1 MIAVQP
7 LAAQVGV
14 APACQALGVS
24 RASFYRRQRSTP
36 GHRQPRP
43 TPARAL
49 CEAEREQILDV
60 LAGPRFVDRA
70 PAEVVATLLDEGHYL
85 CSERTMYRILAA
97 DQPVRERRNQ
107 REHPQYTKPELVATA
122 PNQTWSWDITKL
134 LGPTKWTYFYLY
146 VVLDIFSRYAV
157 GWMVADRENSAL
169 AGRLIE
175 ETCHKQGVQPQ
186 VLTLHSDRG
195 APMTSKCTAQ
205 LLADLGVTRSLSR
218 PQVSDD
224 NPFSEAQFKTLKY
237 HPGFPGRFHDI
248 TAAIA
253 FCRTFFPWYNTEHRH
268 GGIAMLNPGRRA
280 SQSNPERAGAARA
293 DPSSRLDPSSR
304 TLRSRNPTTGSP
316 SPSRLDQPTCDTHN
330 RRNCSVNRNRHCLK
344 VVDRFRLAGF
354 YRYAISRGHAARS
367 PLPAPGDEPRQ
378 PRSAPPYVYSRDELR
393 RLFGAIDV
401 SRQRPVQLDADTLRA
416 LLLLLYG
423 AGLRFGEAQRLTLD
437 DVDLRDA
444 VLTIRDTKFYKTR
457 FVPVGPQLADA
468 LKAYAAKRA
477 ECALPKGTAST
488 FLANRDGTPLV
499 KGTVR
504 FVFARLLQT
513 AGIHH
518 NKDDGRQPPCFH
530 SLRHTAAVNRLA
542 SWYRQGADVQRLLP
556 ALSTWLGHAHLDGTQ
571 VYLSMT
577 PELLHEA
584 SVRFDSYVNGGDH
597 E

>member
-24 RASFYRRQRSTP
+24 RATFYRRQRSTP
-36 GHRQPRP
+36 GHQQPRP

-107 REHPQYTKPELVATA
+107 REHPQYSKPELVATA

-253 FCRTFFPWYNTEHRH
+253 FCRTFFLGTTPN
-268 GGIAMLNPGRRA
+268 IAMRDRHAHPGRRA

-293 DPSSRLDPSSR
+293 DPASRLGHPER
-304 TLRSRNPTTGSP
+304 FVRGIP
-316 SPSRLDQPTCDTHN
+316 QPD
-330 RRNCSVNRNRHCLK
+330 
-344 VVDRFRLAGF
+344 
-354 YRYAISRGHAARS
+354 
-367 PLPAPGDEPRQ
+367 PLP
-378 PRSAPPYVYSRDELR
+378 S
-393 RLFGAIDV
+393 
-401 SRQRPVQLDADTLRA
+401 
-416 LLLLLYG
+416 YG
-423 AGLRFGEAQRLTLD
+423 QKL
-437 DVDLRDA
+437 V
-444 VLTIRDTKFYKTR
+444 
-457 FVPVGPQLADA
+457 
-468 LKAYAAKRA
+468 
-477 ECALPKGTAST
+477 TA
-488 FLANRDGTPLV
+488 
-499 KGTVR
+499 
-504 FVFARLLQT
+504 
-513 AGIHH
+513 
-518 NKDDGRQPPCFH
+518 
-530 SLRHTAAVNRLA
+530 
-542 SWYRQGADVQRLLP
+542 
-556 ALSTWLGHAHLDGTQ
+556 
-571 VYLSMT
+571 
-577 PELLHEA
+577 
-584 SVRFDSYVNGGDH
+584 
-597 E
+597 